1 MVVHIREATFVHRA
15 RICRFVILVVPN
27 FPPLS
32 ASVCVDVV
40 VRLRVGGFS
49 FATVCC
55 NVKPPAT
62 RNNNNSRVRLR
73 WWWLRRRRRRRAP
86 RNERATHS
94 GRSLVPGSCSLP
106 AAEASRHSY
115 SAVVLE

>member
-49 FATVCC
+49 FATGCAA
-55 NVKPPAT
+55 NVMLSRPPPET
-62 RNNNNSRVRLR
+62 
-73 WWWLRRRRRRRAP
+73 
-86 RNERATHS
+86 TTI
-94 GRSLVPGSCSLP
+94 PGF
-106 AAEASRHSY
+106 ASDGGG
-115 SAVVLE
+115 